1 MSTVYAYPQVAPLAH
16 ESILASMSTKTIV
29 IGIIVIL
36 LVVVGAAVFM
46 RKAPAAAQTPT
57 TGTSTQ
63 TTGTP
68 TATGDQVQAQE
79 VAVGTGSQAA
89 PGSVVSVLYV
99 GKLQDGTVFDS
110 SAAHNNEPLTFQ
122 LGSQGLIA
130 GFQVGVNG
138 MKEGGERL
146 IAIPPALGY
155 GTQDVKDASGKVIIP
170 ANSTLIFDIKLV
182 KVAPAPAAGT
192 QSGAPTTPTTPTPAP
207 KAK

>member
-1 MSTVYAYPQVAPLAH
+1 MN
-16 ESILASMSTKTIV
+16 TKTIV
-29 IGIIVIL
+29 IGVIVLIL
-36 LVVVGAAVFM
+36 IAVGAYALM
-46 RKAPAAAQTPT
+46 HKTPAAPAATNT
-57 TGTSTQ
+57 TGQ
-63 TTGTP
+63 QP

-79 VAVGTGSQAA
+79 VSVGSGTQAA

-110 SAAHNNEPLTFQ
+110 SAAHNNEPLKFQ

-182 KVAPAPAAGT
+182 KVEAAPAAAAQGT
-192 QSGAPTTPTTPTPAP
+192 APTAPATTAAP
-207 KAK
+207 KAN

>member
-1 MSTVYAYPQVAPLAH
+1 
-16 ESILASMSTKTIV
+16 MSTKTIV
-29 IGIIVIL
+29 IGIIVIIIL
-36 LVVVGAAVFM
+36 ALGAYVLVN
-46 RKAPAAAQTPT
+46 RAPAAAP
-57 TGTSTQ
+57 GTATQ
-63 TTGTP
+63 QPGTQQP

-79 VAVGTGSQAA
+79 VTVGSGTQAA

-99 GKLQDGTVFDS
+99 GKLQDGTIFDS

-155 GTQDVKDASGKVIIP
+155 GTQDIKDASGKVIIP

-182 KVAPAPAAGT
+182 KVGAAAATTTSAAPAAT
-192 QSGAPTTPTTPTPAP
+192 APAT
-207 KAK
+207 KK

>member
-1 MSTVYAYPQVAPLAH
+1 
-16 ESILASMSTKTIV
+16 MSTKTIV

-36 LVVVGAAVFM
+36 LIAAGAYFLMGNKSA
-46 RKAPAAAQTPT
+46 TPT
-57 TGTSTQ
+57 PASQTGTTTQ
-63 TTGTP
+63 P
-68 TATGDQVQAQE
+68 VASGDQVQAQE
-79 VAVGTGSQAA
+79 VSAGTGKQAA

-99 GKLQDGTVFDS
+99 GKLPDGTVFDS
-110 SAAHNNEPLTFQ
+110 SEAHGNEPLKFQ

-155 GTQDVKDASGKVIIP
+155 GAQDVKDETGKVIIP

-182 KVAPAPAAGT
+182 KVEDAPAAAPAAGT
-192 QSGAPTTPTTPTPAP
+192 QQAN
-207 KAK
+207 

>member
-1 MSTVYAYPQVAPLAH
+1 
-16 ESILASMSTKTIV
+16 MSTKTIV
-29 IGIIVIL
+29 IGIVVIILIAIGAVVL
-36 LVVVGAAVFM
+36 LN
-46 RKAPAAAQTPT
+46 RAPVTPVAD
-57 TGTSTQ
+57 TQ
-63 TTGTP
+63 ATQQP
-68 TATGDQVQAQE
+68 TASGDQVQAQE
-79 VAVGTGSQAA
+79 VSVGTGTQAA

-182 KVAPAPAAGT
+182 KVEPAPAASST
-192 QSGAPTTPTTPTPAP
+192 TAAPATN
-207 KAK
+207 

>member
-1 MSTVYAYPQVAPLAH
+1 
-16 ESILASMSTKTIV
+16 MSTKTIV
-29 IGIIVIL
+29 IGIVVIILIAIGAVVL
-36 LVVVGAAVFM
+36 LNRAPS
-46 RKAPAAAQTPT
+46 APAAETSAAQQP
-57 TGTSTQ
+57 
-63 TTGTP
+63 
-68 TATGDQVQAQE
+68 AANGDQVQAQE
-79 VAVGTGSQAA
+79 VTVGTGTQAA
-89 PGSVVSVLYV
+89 PGNVVSVLYV

-170 ANSTLIFDIKLV
+170 ANSTLIFDIQLV
-182 KVAPAPAAGT
+182 KVQPAPAASST
-192 QSGAPTTPTTPTPAP
+192 AATPA
-207 KAK
+207 AN

>member
-1 MSTVYAYPQVAPLAH
+1 
-16 ESILASMSTKTIV
+16 MSTKTIV

-36 LVVVGAAVFM
+36 LVIVGAAVFM
-46 RKAPAAAQTPT
+46 RKAPAAAPAT
-57 TGTSTQ
+57 TGTPTQ

-79 VAVGTGSQAA
+79 VSVGSGSQAA

-170 ANSTLIFDIKLV
+170 ANSTLIFDVKLV
-182 KVAPAPAAGT
+182 KVAPAPAA
-192 QSGAPTTPTTPTPAP
+192 STT
-207 KAK
+207 KAN